1 MTTDNFLKAKKIL
14 EKIDSV
20 EKSLRLIRLAEES
33 DTLNVVAKNGYIK
46 VPAEMEQAVLA
57 LMKSSYERSL
67 SDLKKEMEEL

>member
-46 VPAEMEQAVLA
+46 VPVEMEQAVLA